1 MIALGGAAAPAP
13 DPPTTIRPG
22 RRSTKSHEVVRDL
35 TGPDSAAHV
44 LVSLARISRK
54 KREDMVDATLSI
66 EELRKKARED
76 AADVLKR
83 FWADGRLPVDPI
95 EIARSMGLSV
105 FTSQL
110 GNDTWGM
117 IIGSAS
123 GADIY
128 LDKDQAPTR
137 MRFSCAHE
145 LGHSVD
151 RAAALTP
158 NRGYIDK
165 RSSTGSHNVPAEI
178 YANEFAA
185 SLLAPE
191 DDMRRMVMRGDSNI
205 EIASVFGIS
214 LTSVEYR
221 RQFLGI

>member
-1 MIALGGAAAPAP
+1 MI
-13 DPPTTIRPG
+13 
-22 RRSTKSHEVVRDL
+22 
-35 TGPDSAAHV
+35 
-44 LVSLARISRK
+44 
-54 KREDMVDATLSI
+54 DATLSV
-66 EELRKKARED
+66 EELREKARKD
-76 AADVLKR
+76 AARVLEESWGDKG
-83 FWADGRLPVDPI
+83 FPVDPVR
-95 EIARSMGLSV
+95 IARSMGLSV

-117 IIGSAS
+117 IIGSDN

-145 LGHSVD
+145 LGHFVD

-158 NRGYIDK
+158 NKGYIDK
-165 RSSTGSHNVPAEI
+165 RSSAGAGTPAEI

-191 DDMRRMVMRGDSNI
+191 ADLRRMVIRGADNI
-205 EIASVFGIS
+205 EIASAFGIS

>member
-1 MIALGGAAAPAP
+1 MI
-13 DPPTTIRPG
+13 
-22 RRSTKSHEVVRDL
+22 
-35 TGPDSAAHV
+35 
-44 LVSLARISRK
+44 
-54 KREDMVDATLSI
+54 DATLSI
-66 EELRKKARED
+66 AELRKKARKD
-76 AADVLKR
+76 AARVLEES
-83 FWADGRLPVDPI
+83 WADKGLPVDPI
-95 EIARSMGLSV
+95 RIARSMGLSV

-117 IIGSAS
+117 IIGSDN

-145 LGHSVD
+145 LGHFVD
-151 RAAALTP
+151 RAADLTS

-165 RSSTGSHNVPAEI
+165 RSSTGTHNAPAEI

-191 DDMRRMVMRGDSNI
+191 KDLRRMVSRGDSNI
-205 EIASVFGIS
+205 EIASAFGIS
-214 LTSVEYR
+214 LTSVEHR
-221 RQFLGI
+221 RRFLGI

>member
-1 MIALGGAAAPAP
+1 MI
-13 DPPTTIRPG
+13 D
-22 RRSTKSHEVVRDL
+22 E
-35 TGPDSAAHV
+35 
-44 LVSLARISRK
+44 
-54 KREDMVDATLSI
+54 TLSI
-66 EELRKKARED
+66 KELREKARVD
-76 AADVLKR
+76 AARVFEE
-83 FWADGRLPVDPI
+83 FWTGGGLPVDPVR
-95 EIARSMGLSV
+95 IARSMGLSV

-117 IIGSAS
+117 IVGSDN

-145 LGHSVD
+145 LGHFVD
-151 RAAALTP
+151 RAADLTS
-158 NRGYIDK
+158 NRGYVDK
-165 RSSTGSHNVPAEI
+165 RSSTGAHDTPAEI

-191 DDMRRMVMRGDSNI
+191 GDLRRMVMRGDDDI
-205 EIASVFGIS
+205 EIASAFGIS
-214 LTSVEYR
+214 LTSIEYR

>member
-1 MIALGGAAAPAP
+1 
-13 DPPTTIRPG
+13 
-22 RRSTKSHEVVRDL
+22 
-35 TGPDSAAHV
+35 
-44 LVSLARISRK
+44 
-54 KREDMVDATLSI
+54 MVDEAPSTV
-66 EELRKKARED
+66 ELRERARLD
-76 AADVLKR
+76 ASLVLEE

-110 GNDTWGM
+110 GDDTWGM
-117 IIGSAS
+117 IIGSDN

-128 LDKDQAPTR
+128 LDKDQATTR

-145 LGHSVD
+145 LGHFVD

-158 NRGYIDK
+158 NKGYIDK
-165 RSSTGSHNVPAEI
+165 RSSAGAGTPAEI

-191 DDMRRMVMRGDSNI
+191 DDLRRMVMRGADNI
-205 EIASVFGIS
+205 EIASIFGVS
-214 LTSVEYR
+214 LASIEYR
-221 RQFLGI
+221 RRLLGI